1 MAMDEQT
8 VGIAGIGSYL
18 PEKTIDAWEAVR
30 DSGISRKKFDR
41 IGCKRLHQAGPGE
54 MPSDMSIKAS
64 RLALDDAG
72 LDPAE
77 IDLIIYTGS
86 VKDHTRWQAAAKIQ
100 YELGC
105 KNAYG
110 FDIYQ
115 GCNGQ
120 NMAMNIGSSMIR
132 SDPNIKA
139 VLITSGERFDST
151 LDPPILGRTYLFGD
165 GGSAGILKR
174 DHSEFNIISTAY
186 KTWGIHH
193 GNFCV
198 PEVGAYS
205 KLSMEVVERGGHQL
219 QIWRPLCTTREELQE
234 FGERL
239 IEIADE
245 LIDKACARAGVTRE
259 EIDFVATV
267 NGSKRHNSVFLE
279 RMRLSGCK
287 SNIDYIEEC
296 AHMGST
302 DTFYNLDRARREGA
316 IAKGDLILFYTGGA
330 GYTWAITMVRY

>member
-1 MAMDEQT
+1 MDEHT

-18 PEKTIDAWEAVR
+18 PKRTIDAWEAVR
-30 DSGISRKKFDR
+30 GTGINREKFDR

-72 LDPAE
+72 LTPAE
-77 IDLIIYTGS
+77 IDVIIYTGS

-100 YELGC
+100 HQLGC
-105 KNAYG
+105 KNAHG

-120 NMAMNIGSSMIR
+120 NMAMNIGRSMIS
-132 SDPNIKA
+132 SDPNVKT

-151 LDPPILGRTYLFGD
+151 LDPPILGSTYLFGD

-174 DHSEFNIISTAY
+174 DHPEFVIISTAY

-198 PEVGAYS
+198 PEIGAFS

-234 FGERL
+234 FGKRL
-239 IEIADE
+239 IEIADQ
-245 LIDKACARAGVTRE
+245 LIDKACTRAGVTRD

-279 RMRLSGCK
+279 RMRLSRCK

>member
-1 MAMDEQT
+1 MDESV

-18 PEKTIDAWEAVR
+18 PEKTVDAWEVVKS
-30 DSGISRKKFDR
+30 SGISPEKFDR
-41 IGCKRLHQAGPGE
+41 IGCKRLHQAAPGE
-54 MPSDMSIKAS
+54 QPSDMSIKAS
-64 RLALDDAG
+64 RLALSDAG
-72 LDPAE
+72 MQAGE

-86 VKDHTRWQAAAKIQ
+86 VKDHSRWQAAAKIQ
-100 YELGC
+100 HELGC
-105 KNAYG
+105 KNAYV

-120 NMAMNIGSSMIR
+120 NMAMNIGRSIIR
-132 SDPNIKA
+132 SDQNVKN

-151 LDPPILGRTYLFGD
+151 LEPPILGHTYLFGD
-165 GGSAGILKR
+165 GGSAGILKQGHT
-174 DHSEFNIISTAY
+174 DFEIISTAY

-219 QIWRPLCTTREELQE
+219 QVWRPICKTREQLKE

-239 IEIADE
+239 LEIADE
-245 LIDKACARAGVTRE
+245 LIEMACRKAGIERRQ
-259 EIDFVATV
+259 ISFVATV
-267 NGSKRHNSVFLE
+267 NGSKRHNQVFLE
-279 RMRLSGCK
+279 NMGLADKK
-287 SNIDYIEEC
+287 SNLEYIEET

-302 DTFYNLDRARREGA
+302 DTFYNLDRARRDGEVK
-316 IAKGDLILFYTGGA
+316 KGDYILFYTGGA
-330 GYTWAITMVRY
+330 GYTWAITLVHY